1 MASDSAHEFLTHPD
15 SDGGDR
21 LGHAPD
27 FDEVEWEA
35 SALEREAAAAEFLRL
50 ANEHRKVCGAL
61 HLRYGDVT
69 ADDLARA
76 SLSDEP
82 DIQCARL
89 GPLFKMCGLLGD
101 GHEIERAD
109 LLKTIADAGPQSEA
123 EMRLLFQVTAAEYMA
138 VRCAADA
145 MQPGQDPSVMSL
157 QIGNFSKLT
166 RLGFDLRD
174 GLQKLRSAQSP
185 SRRVLDAG
193 PAPLPAAG
201 HTKALPAGADGRD
214 TCEAHSP
221 PDADACGRRVP
232 LAGRVWAPALPHA
245 RRGTGLR
252 RA

>member
-1 MASDSAHEFLTHPD
+1 MAQDSTHEILTPPD
-15 SDGGDR
+15 SDRDGR

-27 FDEVEWEA
+27 FDEVEWDLR
-35 SALEREAAAAEFLRL
+35 ALEREIAAAEFFRL
-50 ANEHRKVCGAL
+50 ANAHRKVCGAL

-89 GPLFKMCGLLGD
+89 GPLFKMCGLAGD

-109 LLKTIADAGPQSEA
+109 LVKAIADAGPQSET
-123 EMRLLFQVTAAEYMA
+123 EVRLLFQVTAAEYMA

-166 RLGFDLRD
+166 RLGFDLQE
-174 GLQKLRSAQSP
+174 GLQKLRSAQRP

-193 PAPLPAAG
+193 PAPLAAVG
-201 HTKALPAGADGRD
+201 RTKALPASADGRD
-214 TCEAHSP
+214 TSEAHSP
-221 PDADACGRRVP
+221 PDAGTD
-232 LAGRVWAPALPHA
+232 
-245 RRGTGLR
+245 RGGDR
-252 RA
+252 D

>member
-1 MASDSAHEFLTHPD
+1 MAQDSTHEFLTPPD
-15 SDGGDR
+15 SDQDAR

-27 FDEVEWEA
+27 FSEVEWDA
-35 SALEREAAAAEFLRL
+35 GALGREIAAAEFFRL
-50 ANEHRKVCGAL
+50 ANAHRKVCGAL
-61 HLRYGDVT
+61 HVRYGDVT

-76 SLSDEP
+76 SLSDDT

-89 GPLFKMCGLLGD
+89 GPLFKMCGLVGD

-109 LLKTIADAGPQSEA
+109 LVKAIADAGPQSEP

-174 GLQKLRSAQSP
+174 GLQKLCSAQRP

-193 PAPLPAAG
+193 PAPLPAVG
-201 HTKALPAGADGRD
+201 HTKALPAGTDVRD
-214 TCEAHSP
+214 TSEADSP
-221 PDADACGRRVP
+221 PDAGGERD
-232 LAGRVWAPALPHA
+232 
-245 RRGTGLR
+245 
-252 RA
+252 